1 MANNVQSFKDRLK
14 KMRDEAP
21 AKGRS
26 GNYITG
32 AGRFRV
38 EILSSEKIMALDKAK
53 LQRGIQDRNQPAF
66 VCEFRIKQ
74 SDNAAHPV
82 GSTASWYVKD
92 PEGTNL
98 EDIARLMLALQGH
111 EPRAVI
117 ASKAANPTRYE
128 SLRDQAD
135 GWALA
140 AMNDA
145 DALNCLGLE
154 AGFLT
159 GLEVELETRLT
170 TTKAG
175 GSFTVHEW
183 SPTAEAAA
191 DPIVPDAEPTA

>member
-1 MANNVQSFKDRLK
+1 MSTTAAQSLRDRVK
-14 KMRDEAP
+14 KLRDGAP

-26 GNYITG
+26 GSYITG

-38 EILSSEKIMALDKAK
+38 EILSSEKIMALDKTKLAK
-53 LQRGIQDRNQPAF
+53 GIQDRNQPAF
-66 VCEFRIKQ
+66 VCEFRIVD
-74 SDNAAHPV
+74 SDNPAHPK

-92 PEGTNL
+92 PEGSNL
-98 EDIARLMLALQGH
+98 EDIARLMLACQGH

-117 ASKAANPTRYE
+117 ASKGANPARYE

-145 DALNCLGLE
+145 DALGALELE
-154 AGFLT
+154 AGFLA
-159 GLEVELETRLT
+159 GLEVLLETRVITL
-170 TTKAG
+170 KSG
-175 GSFTVHEW
+175 GPFTVHEW

-191 DPIVPDAEPTA
+191 DPILPEETAA